1 MAEMRER
8 GTIHPGEI
16 LAEDVLVELDMN
28 RRRLA
33 EPLNVSPNRVSEILR
48 GRRAISADAALRL
61 ARWLE
66 TSPTVWLNLQ
76 QAYDLEVAEME
87 SGAAIERE
95 VVPRSDVA

>member
-1 MAEMRER
+1 MSVS

-33 EPLNVSPNRVSEILR
+33 EALNVSPNRVSEILR
-48 GRRAISADAALRL
+48 GRRAISADTALRL

-95 VVPRSDVA
+95 VVPRSDAA

>member
-1 MAEMRER
+1 VSVS

-33 EPLNVSPNRVSEILR
+33 EALNVSPNRVSEILR
-48 GRRAISADAALRL
+48 GRRAISADTALRL